1 MKDFRP
7 CVKGLWGLLKPILP
21 RVLGC
26 SVLYLGEAACSLA
39 FVWYSKKVVDIATGV
54 SAAPLGSA
62 VAVMVSIMAMQ
73 IVFRIASKRVEGE
86 ISVKAKLGIRKD
98 AFEKALRSAWTGRDR
113 FHSADVVNRLE
124 EDIRVVSEFL
134 CVTLPK
140 AVVTVAQLICA
151 CVMLFAFSSSLAW
164 ILIWIMPVAVI
175 AARLYFKKLRDLSS
189 QIRAIDGKIQG
200 HLQEH
205 LQSRILVKTLGA
217 EDIVEARLDE
227 LQASELSKT
236 KTRLNYSAVSR
247 TFMNIGFSAGYL
259 TAFLWGVYGLRD
271 GTVTYGL
278 MVAFLQMVGQV
289 QRPVADLASYIPS
302 FIKALSSQER
312 LLDIDEMSSETHRGE
327 KVLSGNLSLTIKNLS
342 FSYDG
347 RTDIFRDF
355 SCRFAACEL
364 TAICGPTGQGKS
376 TLAGIMLGILKPSQG
391 SVMISNGTESVEVGV
406 DTRANFMYVPQGNSL
421 LSGTIRDNLLLANPH
436 ATEEQLAD
444 VLHTAAAD
452 FVFDLPLGM
461 DTVCSEVGRGLSEG
475 QCQRIAI
482 ARALLKEGGILILDE
497 STSALDPATEM
508 TVLERLHERYYK
520 TKTVICITH
529 RMAVAELADKVIE
542 I

>member
-7 CVKGLWGLLKPILP
+7 CLKGLWGLLKPILP

-54 SAAPLGSA
+54 SSAPLGSA

-98 AFEKALRSAWTGRDR
+98 AFEKALRSAWTGKDR

-151 CVMLFAFSSSLAW
+151 CAMLFAFSSSLAW

-175 AARLYFKKLRDLSS
+175 AARLYFRKLRDLSS
-189 QIRAIDGKIQG
+189 QIRALDGKIQG

-217 EDIVEARLDE
+217 EDIVEAKLDN
-227 LQASELSKT
+227 LQLDELSKT
-236 KTRLNYSAVSR
+236 RTRLNYSAVSR

-347 RTDIFRDF
+347 RTDIFKDF

-391 SVMISNGTESVEVGV
+391 SVTISNGTETVEVGV

-508 TVLERLHERYYK
+508 TVLERLHERYYR